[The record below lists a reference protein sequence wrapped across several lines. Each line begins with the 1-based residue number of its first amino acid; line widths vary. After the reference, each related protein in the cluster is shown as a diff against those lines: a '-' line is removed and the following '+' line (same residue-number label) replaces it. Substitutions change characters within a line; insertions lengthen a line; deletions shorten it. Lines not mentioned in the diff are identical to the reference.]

1 MIKERILVVEDEQII
16 AFVIQKR
23 LMQFGYEISAIA
35 SSSEEAVK
43 FARELKP
50 DLILMDIH
58 LQGKVDGIQ
67 TAEEIKSFSDAPL
80 IYLTAFSDAATLERA
95 KLTQP
100 AGFLVKPIDE
110 RELYTNVALA
120 LHKYKINKKLKESE
134 ERYTSLFNNSS
145 DCIFIIEFQ
154 GDIVEA
160 NKATLLLTGY
170 TENKLINVF
179 DIIHPKEKKSLL
191 ELFTKM
197 QTGIISS
204 CTGIFS
210 IRTIKNDYVQL
221 ETNYNVLFRDDKP
234 YAVQGISRD
243 VTEKK
248 RAEEKIRKKEE
259 HFRLLYE
266 KAPLGYQSL
275 DSNASLLDVNQ
286 KWLEIMGYSK
296 QDVLGKL
303 TFDFV
308 APEYRNEAEDFF
320 ETLKSGQTIS
330 GAELEMLR
338 KNGEKII
345 ITLEASASFDE
356 KGNFMQAHCIMA
368 DVTEKKLA
376 EEAIRR
382 AQLDYQALVDSIGGI
397 IWESGPDFFTN
408 TFVSK
413 KVEDILGYP
422 AEMWMNDKDFW
433 SDHLYEED
441 RNWVKAL
448 FLDQIEKKNA
458 FDVQY
463 RMINASG
470 KIVWIKDIASVIT
483 NEEGKPLKLRGIRID
498 ITKSKEV
505 EEELRKVNVCVEQ
518 SPLSIIITDSKARI
532 QYVNP
537 KFSEVSGYYFNEVK
551 GKNPRLLQ
559 SGNTPKSVYMKM
571 WETISSGVE
580 WSGEFHNKK
589 KNGDLYWESV
599 KIAPIKNNEGK
610 ITHYIALKEET
621 TGVKIV
627 EKFLIESE
635 DRYRRLVEMSPD
647 GIAIYSNGK
656 IVYVN
661 EAAARYMKA
670 ENKDALLG
678 RDALS
683 IVHPDYWKIV
693 QERVQL
699 MHDTKMMAPFEEE
712 KFVDLNG
719 GIIDVETA
727 AIPTTFKGKPAVQI
741 IARDITE
748 RKKAEFDLKL
758 SEERFRAVFENSPIG
773 ITISVNRMVQ
783 QVNDAFVKMFGYES
797 HSDVIGK
804 DILEMI
810 PHEYRELIL
819 TKAKDVAAEGKV
831 EHSDY
836 ETFGLRRDGSRFP
849 VNVEVAFLTLSQG
862 RVAVALISDATEIV
876 TREEQI
882 KASLKEKE
890 ILLKEIHHRVK
901 NNLQIISSLLSLQ
914 SEYIKDKQSL
924 ALFNDSRNRVKSMA
938 LIHER
943 LYQSSDLGRI
953 DFSEYIH
960 ELVGFLSR
968 TYLTDS
974 QSVAIEMDLE
984 SIYLSIDMAIP
995 CGLIINELVSNSLKY
1010 AFPSGENGK
1019 IKICFKAES
1028 SKDYMLLIED
1038 NGVGIPSDINFRETT
1053 SLGLQL
1059 VNNLVDQLKGT
1070 IDLLDEKG
1078 ARFLIKFSSK

>member
-35 SSSEEAVK
+35 SSSDEAVK

-179 DIIHPKEKKSLL
+179 DIIHPKEKESLL

-197 QTGIISS
+197 QMGTISS
-204 CTGIFS
+204 STGIFS

-221 ETNYNVLFRDDKP
+221 ETNYNVLYRDDKP
-234 YAVQGISRD
+234 YAVQGIARD

-248 RAEEKIRKKEE
+248 RAEEKIREKEE

-266 KAPLGYQSL
+266 KAPLSYQSL
-275 DSNASLLDVNQ
+275 GSNASLLDVNQ

-303 TFDFV
+303 AYDFV
-308 APEYRNEAEDFF
+308 APEYRNEAMDLF
-320 ETLKSGQTIS
+320 ETLKSGKKIS

-356 KGNFMQAHCIMA
+356 KGNFIQAHCIMA

-382 AQLDYQALVDSIGGI
+382 VQLDYQALVDSIGGI

-448 FLDQIEKKNA
+448 FLEQIEKKNA

-463 RMINASG
+463 RMIDASG
-470 KIVWIKDIASVIT
+470 KIIWIRDIASVIT

-537 KFSEVSGYYFNEVK
+537 KFSEVSGYSFNEVK

-559 SGNTPKSVYMKM
+559 SGNTPKHEYMKM

-599 KIAPIKNNEGK
+599 KIAPIKNSEGK

-670 ENKDALLG
+670 PNKDALLG

-699 MHDTKMMAPFEEE
+699 MIDTKTMAPFEEE

-727 AIPTTFKGKPAVQI
+727 AIPTTYKGKPAVQI

-748 RKKAEFDLKL
+748 RKKAEFNLKL

-773 ITISVNRMVQ
+773 ITISVNRIVQ

-797 HSDVIGK
+797 NSDVIGR

-810 PHEYRELIL
+810 PHEFRELIV

-862 RVAVALISDATEIV
+862 RAAVALISDATEIV
-876 TREEQI
+876 TREEQV

-953 DFSEYIH
+953 DFSDYIH

-995 CGLIINELVSNSLKY
+995 CGLILNELVSNSLKY

-1028 SKDYMLLIED
+1028 SKDYMLLIGD
-1038 NGVGIPSDINFRETT
+1038 NGVGIPSNINFRETT

-1070 IDLLDEKG
+1070 IDLLEEKG